1 MWPRPSMAGEN
12 MVGATTGEHAM
23 LVKLITISL
32 HDLAL
37 HLKQMQSL
45 IKITS
50 GDVRHQQTNGN
61 DLVSISDIRNG

>member
-1 MWPRPSMAGEN
+1 MAGEN

-23 LVKLITISL
+23 LVELITISL

-50 GDVRHQQTNGN
+50 GDVRHQC
-61 DLVSISDIRNG
+61 SMA